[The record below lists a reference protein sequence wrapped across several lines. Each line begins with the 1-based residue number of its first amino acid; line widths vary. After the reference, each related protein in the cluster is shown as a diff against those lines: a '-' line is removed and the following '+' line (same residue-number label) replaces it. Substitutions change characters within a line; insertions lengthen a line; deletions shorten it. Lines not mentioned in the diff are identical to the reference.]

1 MLQNKRKCLFFS
13 LVLFICSLSTFV
25 HSAQLIPENPS
36 FDNGLNGWVIPGA
49 ATIDYDAKQGKGS
62 PGSLKIVGGPSKSF
76 AYQIGV
82 PVEPDTM
89 YELRAWVKG
98 EKGLDIDAALKLEWY
113 TDRGINTSGK
123 YGHLLTK
130 GSDEWQL
137 IRLIGKS
144 DKDTSK
150 VSIYLRVYGTGTV
163 WFDDVVLREFNEG
176 FMLEKRL
183 MGIESS
189 ESVIH
194 PVSLRIF
201 NSENQYNNLVI
212 KLKKDSFNKEWSVE
226 NPTIKEIVDQ
236 PDAKLYT
243 WHVPFS
249 KLAPGIYDMTLKMP
263 EIDPDYEEQA
273 VLKVAIENRKPKNL
287 SETGNFIVN
296 GKPFFPIGL
305 YHVSPEKYSLI
316 AEYGFNAVQGTPT
329 YDSNVVRNNLMLAQK
344 AGIMVDQGLYYRG
357 SIKERFEYYKAA
369 IRKNKN
375 HPNLLNWKIIDE
387 PNKRGDKMIPEVF
400 EAYAEYKKIDPDTP
414 ILLTIG
420 PEMYVYEMWAKS
432 CDIFQ
437 VDPYPIPEF
446 PLTMVSDHVTA
457 AKEVLQP
464 WQNLTDVL
472 QAGWL
477 PGPTPDQPLN
487 QPTKEQARSMVYLA
501 LINGAKGIFWYSME
515 DPGWDLTLTPLWKDF
530 KAINQE
536 TAWLGDIVMNGEPI
550 DCLANK
556 KGDLQYAGWRYEDN
570 IYVFATNSDDNVGLL
585 EFCLPAVNKFVEQKF
600 DITKPCFT
608 GYLLNDELPPLTST
622 VYIFEVN

>member
-1 MLQNKRKCLFFS
+1 
-13 LVLFICSLSTFV
+13 
-25 HSAQLIPENPS
+25 
-36 FDNGLNGWVIPGA
+36 
-49 ATIDYDAKQGKGS
+49 
-62 PGSLKIVGGPSKSF
+62 
-76 AYQIGV
+76 
-82 PVEPDTM
+82 
-89 YELRAWVKG
+89 
-98 EKGLDIDAALKLEWY
+98 
-113 TDRGINTSGK
+113 
-123 YGHLLTK
+123 
-130 GSDEWQL
+130 
-137 IRLIGKS
+137 
-144 DKDTSK
+144 
-150 VSIYLRVYGTGTV
+150 
-163 WFDDVVLREFNEG
+163 
-176 FMLEKRL
+176 
-183 MGIESS
+183 
-189 ESVIH
+189 
-194 PVSLRIF
+194 
-201 NSENQYNNLVI
+201 
-212 KLKKDSFNKEWSVE
+212 
-226 NPTIKEIVDQ
+226 
-236 PDAKLYT
+236 
-243 WHVPFS
+243 
-249 KLAPGIYDMTLKMP
+249 
-263 EIDPDYEEQA
+263 
-273 VLKVAIENRKPKNL
+273 
-287 SETGNFIVN
+287 
-296 GKPFFPIGL
+296 
-305 YHVSPEKYSLI
+305 
-316 AEYGFNAVQGTPT
+316 
-329 YDSNVVRNNLMLAQK
+329 
-344 AGIMVDQGLYYRG
+344 
-357 SIKERFEYYKAA
+357 
-369 IRKNKN
+369 
-375 HPNLLNWKIIDE
+375 
-387 PNKRGDKMIPEVF
+387 MIPEVF